1 MLAIGTADPSAA
13 VCRALGEGR
22 PMMTIDLD
30 RAAYE
35 LVEAA
40 IAKALARE
48 VSAAADEETLR
59 ALGTARRVGDKYRV
73 AGDRALAD
81 SLREWFE
88 KTIAIVDALGDRVS
102 DGRRIIESAGRGLK
116 SIDAATHRQS

>member
-1 MLAIGTADPSAA
+1 
-13 VCRALGEGR
+13 
-22 PMMTIDLD
+22 MMAIDLD
-30 RAAYE
+30 RGAYE

-59 ALGTARRVGDKYRV
+59 ALGTARRVGDKYRG